1 MCNQSQEI
9 CSDLFMPQAQ
19 QGSSNMIAH
28 VLSQGETIQSK
39 QKEIMI

>member
-9 CSDLFMPQAQ
+9 CSDSFMPEAQ
-19 QGSSNMIAH
+19 QGSSNVTAH
-28 VLSQGETIQSK
+28 ILSQGETIQSK